1 MLIAIL
7 VPGQTS
13 DREVRQQE
21 DRMFLEPMQCGAELG
36 NGRKCEEIAKV
47 VDAEFVYRKELEEG
61 RFEQV
66 LDQVRYT
73 MECPKCGRWK
83 RVATA
88 HSCCTTSAAL

>member
-1 MLIAIL
+1 MPIAIL
-7 VPGQTS
+7 APSQMNGGEGQ
-13 DREVRQQE
+13 RKE

-36 NGRKCEEIAKV
+36 DGRKCEEIAKV
-47 VDAEFVYRKELEEG
+47 IDAEFVYRKELEEG

-66 LDQVRYT
+66 LDEVHYT

-88 HSCCTTSAAL
+88 HSCCTTSTAL